1 VRPRARVLV
10 FAVGAL
16 GVAALLVW
24 GFRGI
29 PKFGHYRGPY
39 GVILQHRAVPQRHAT
54 NVVNSIVFD
63 YRGFD
68 TIGEEFILFAAV
80 MGVTLL
86 LRIQRD
92 EHEQSSQGQAED
104 RRLRRTSDA
113 VRLASLFLIAPTV
126 ALGMYTVA
134 HGTLTPGGGFQ
145 GGVVLA
151 AAPLL
156 VYLAGRYLVFRRIS
170 PFELLDFGEGLGAGG
185 FVAIGLVGLVSTSAF
200 LQNVWPLGQVR
211 SVFSGGML
219 PVINLAVGL
228 EVAAGLVLVVW
239 EFLEQTLM
247 VRGGPR

>member
-1 VRPRARVLV
+1 MKPRARFLV

-16 GVAALLVW
+16 GVAALLAW
-24 GFRGI
+24 GVRGM

-39 GVILQHRAVPQRHAT
+39 GIILQHEAVPQRHAT

-80 MGVTLL
+80 IGVTLL
-86 LRIQRD
+86 LRVQRE
-92 EHEQSSQGQAED
+92 EHEESALGQAED

-113 VRLASLFLIAPTV
+113 VRVASLFLIAPTV
-126 ALGMYTVA
+126 ALGMYTVIQG
-134 HGTLTPGGGFQ
+134 HLTPGGGFQ
-145 GGVVLA
+145 GGMVLA

-156 VYLAGRYLVFRRIS
+156 VYLAGRYLVFRSIS
-170 PFELLDFGEGLGAGG
+170 PFALLDFGEGLGAGG
-185 FVAIGLVGLVSTSAF
+185 FVAIGLVGLVSASAF

-239 EFLEQTLM
+239 EFLEQTLLL
-247 VRGGPR
+247 RGSS

>member
-1 VRPRARVLV
+1 MYVVV
-10 FAVGAL
+10 H
-16 GVAALLVW
+16 
-24 GFRGI
+24 
-29 PKFGHYRGPY
+29 GH
-39 GVILQHRAVPQRHAT
+39 
-54 NVVNSIVFD
+54 
-63 YRGFD
+63 
-68 TIGEEFILFAAV
+68 
-80 MGVTLL
+80 
-86 LRIQRD
+86 
-92 EHEQSSQGQAED
+92 
-104 RRLRRTSDA
+104 
-113 VRLASLFLIAPTV
+113 
-126 ALGMYTVA
+126 
-134 HGTLTPGGGFQ
+134 LTPGGGFQ

-185 FVAIGLVGLVSTSAF
+185 FVAIGLVGLVSASAF

-247 VRGGPR
+247 VRSRG

>member
-1 VRPRARVLV
+1 VTPRGRFLV
-10 FAVGAL
+10 FALGAL
-16 GVAALLVW
+16 GVAALLGW
-24 GFRGI
+24 GFHAI

-39 GVILQHRAVPQRHAT
+39 GIVLQRHAVQERHAT
-54 NVVNSIVFD
+54 NVVNSVVFD

-80 MGVTLL
+80 IGVTLL
-86 LRIQRD
+86 LRVQRE
-92 EHEQSSQGQAED
+92 EHEESAQAQAED

-113 VRLASLFLIAPTV
+113 VRVASLFLIAPTV
-126 ALGMYTVA
+126 ALGMYIVI
-134 HGTLTPGGGFQ
+134 HGHLTPGGGFQ
-145 GGVVLA
+145 GGVILA

-170 PFELLDFGEGLGAGG
+170 PFELLDLGEGLGAGG
-185 FVAIGLVGLVSTSAF
+185 FVAIGLVGLVATMAF

-228 EVAAGLVLVVW
+228 EVSAGLVLVIW
-239 EFLEQTLM
+239 EFLEQTLLM
-247 VRGGPR
+247 RGSS